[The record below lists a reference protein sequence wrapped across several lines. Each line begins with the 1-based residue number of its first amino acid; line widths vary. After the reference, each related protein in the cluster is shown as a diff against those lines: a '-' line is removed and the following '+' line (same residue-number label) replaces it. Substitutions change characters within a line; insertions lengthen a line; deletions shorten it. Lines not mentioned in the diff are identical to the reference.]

1 MHPTQ
6 QPTVDT
12 TDAVDLD
19 LVELDLTPA
28 DVLRGAA
35 VYVRRYGLHQGDM
48 FANPD
53 QATPAACAQ
62 GAIRMAACGNT
73 GTAYSCGQ
81 AALVD
86 DAIATLADHL
96 DAISDVWHRI
106 APGET
111 VADWN
116 DHPDRTADHV
126 AAALTA
132 AAERWDRIFGGVR

>member
-1 MHPTQ
+1 MNPIQ
-6 QPTVDT
+6 QPTSCA
-12 TDAVDLD
+12 AVNTAG
-19 LVELDLTPA
+19 LDLTPA

-35 VYVRRYGLHQGDM
+35 LYVRRHGLHQGDM

-53 QATPAACAQ
+53 MPYPAACAQ
-62 GAIRMAACGNT
+62 GAIKMAACGNPST
-73 GTAYSCGQ
+73 DYTVGQ

-106 APGET
+106 CPGET

-116 DHPDRTADHV
+116 DYAGRTADHV

-132 AAERWDRIFGGVR
+132 AAERWDRTFGEPCGGVR